1 MDLRFA
7 LCAQKKLPELVGSQG
22 GKGLRYFPGAIGRL
36 VTEASCF
43 SRRSGCSSSQW
54 FTKCLIG
61 FHAGQGNFAVR
72 RDMQPHAPDA
82 GSPRQTLDG
91 DNDLPRGVAERLPKR
106 TSMSRNSSRLVRV
119 AWAGEYRHPLPAV
132 KRRFWKMDSLLKAVY
147 ASGVYRQ
154 FDNQSLLFGRV
165 ATKF

>member
-36 VTEASCF
+36 VTKASCF

-91 DNDLPRGVAERLPKR
+91 DNDLPRGVAERLPKKNFHVSQLITTR
-106 TSMSRNSSRLVRV
+106 PCRVGGRIQTSTSSGQETFLENGLF
-119 AWAGEYRHPLPAV
+119 AE
-132 KRRFWKMDSLLKAVY
+132 
-147 ASGVYRQ
+147 SG
-154 FDNQSLLFGRV
+154 LC
-165 ATKF
+165 